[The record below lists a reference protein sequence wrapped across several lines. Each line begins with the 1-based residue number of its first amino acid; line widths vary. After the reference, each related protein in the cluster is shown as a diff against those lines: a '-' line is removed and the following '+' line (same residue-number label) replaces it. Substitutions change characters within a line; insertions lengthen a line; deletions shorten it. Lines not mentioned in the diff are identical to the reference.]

1 MAYENKA
8 ITQGVQTDDRFGIS
22 ATPERELSTVNN
34 FWRVENGRIKDIVAA
49 PREGEPPL
57 KPKPGVVLVPGTETD
72 KYPIFSH
79 AKGTTDG
86 KLIIDPETS
95 ARVLAVAAQSG
106 KKD

>member
-1 MAYENKA
+1 MIQISINLPAKRRLDLRVVKSRPA
-8 ITQGVQTDDRFGIS
+8 DTDI
-22 ATPERELSTVNN
+22 
-34 FWRVENGRIKDIVAA
+34 
-49 PREGEPPL
+49 PL
-57 KPKPGVVLVPGTETD
+57 FPKPGVVLVPGTETD